1 MQLGL
6 VELEEGRRLDPESLE
21 REARGKEGGPRTV
34 LVVGRW
40 LILVLSQGSFLRK
53 EMEVMQEKLL
63 RWGGGYGEMMR
74 VGVGHIFRYSAL

>member
-63 RWGGGYGEMMR
+63 RWGGG
-74 VGVGHIFRYSAL
+74 